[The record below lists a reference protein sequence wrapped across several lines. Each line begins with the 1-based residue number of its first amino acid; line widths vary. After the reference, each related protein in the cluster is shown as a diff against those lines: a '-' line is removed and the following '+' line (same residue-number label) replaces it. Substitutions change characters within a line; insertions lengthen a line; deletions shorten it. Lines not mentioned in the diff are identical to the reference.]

1 MGEFTERSFIFPL
14 SGAILI
20 VCKKPPKE
28 VHFIMAKKEFK
39 AESKRLLDLMIN
51 SIYTHKEIFLREIIS
66 NASDACDKLCYQ
78 ALTDDSVG
86 LTRKDFAIELSVDK
100 DARTITVSDNGIG
113 MDQADLEN
121 NLGVIASS
129 GSYRFKQEVG
139 EDTKDTDVIG
149 QFGVGFYSAFMI
161 ADHITVITKK
171 YGADQAYQWE
181 SDGADGYT
189 VTEAVRDHAGTD
201 IIMHVKEDAD
211 EEKYSEFLEPYRLQ
225 ELVRK
230 YSDYIRFP
238 IKMEVSKTR
247 RKEGSPDDKPEYET
261 YEEVETLNSM
271 VPIWQRSKS
280 DVTPEEYNKFY
291 KEKFH
296 DFVDPQRVIPV
307 SVEGMVTYKALLF
320 IPGAT
325 PFDYYTKDF
334 EAGLQLYSN
343 GVLIMDHCADLL
355 PEHFRFVRGVVD
367 SPDLSL
373 NISRELLQHDR
384 QLKVI
389 ANNLEKKIKADLTKL
404 LTDDRA
410 AYEVFWKNFGRQI
423 KYGVVGEYG
432 AHKELLQDL
441 LLFYSSTEKKP
452 VTLAEYVSRMQ
463 EDQKY
468 IYFAAG
474 ETIDKIDKLPQTE
487 TLKDKGV
494 EILYFTEEVDEF
506 CAQILH
512 QYQEKELRS
521 VLDQE
526 IEEGAE
532 KKAEEAADAHKAAFE
547 LVKEALGDKV
557 KEVKASARLK
567 SHPVCLTAGE
577 GLSFEMEKYF
587 QQVQPDAGIKADRIL
602 ELNVEHPAFQ
612 ALENAAASDP
622 EKAKKYA
629 ALLYNQAL
637 LIAGLPLED
646 PSGYTDLVCELMK

>member
-1 MGEFTERSFIFPL
+1 
-14 SGAILI
+14 
-20 VCKKPPKE
+20 
-28 VHFIMAKKEFK
+28 MAKKQFK

-78 ALTDDSVG
+78 ALTDESVG
-86 LTRKDFAIELSVDK
+86 MNRSDFRIELKVDK
-100 DARTITVSDNGIG
+100 DARTLTVSDNGIG
-113 MDQADLEN
+113 MDQEDLEN

-129 GSYRFKQEVG
+129 GSYKFKQEIG
-139 EDTKDTDVIG
+139 DDTKDTDVIG
-149 QFGVGFYSAFMI
+149 QFGVGFYSAFMV
-161 ADHITVITKK
+161 ADQITVVTKK
-171 YGADQAYQWE
+171 FGAESAYTWT
-181 SDGADGYT
+181 SSGADGYT
-189 VTEAVRDHAGTD
+189 ITEGGRDSVGTD
-201 IIMHVKEDAD
+201 IIMHIKPDTDD
-211 EEKYSEFLEPYRLQ
+211 EHYSEFLESWRIQ

-238 IKMEVSKTR
+238 IRMEVSKTR

-261 YEEVETLNSM
+261 YQEVETLNSM
-271 VPIWQRSKS
+271 VPIWQRSKGS
-280 DVTPEEYNKFY
+280 VTPEEYNKFY
-291 KEKFH
+291 RDKFH
-296 DFVDPQRVIPV
+296 DYADPQKVIAV
-307 SVEGMVTYKALLF
+307 SAEGAVTYKALLF

-325 PFDYYTKDF
+325 PFDYYTKEF
-334 EAGLQLYSN
+334 EKGLQLYSN
-343 GVLIMDHCADLL
+343 GVLIMDKCADLL

-389 ANNLEKKIKADLTKL
+389 ASNLEKKIKSELAKMLQE
-404 LTDDRA
+404 DRA
-410 AYEVFWKNFGRQI
+410 GYETFWKNFGRQI

-432 AHKELLQDL
+432 AHKDLLQDL

-452 VTLAEYVSRMQ
+452 VTLDEYVGRMK

-468 IYFAAG
+468 LYYAAG
-474 ETIDKIDKLPQTE
+474 ESLDKIDKLPQTE
-487 TLKDKGV
+487 LLKDSGT

-512 QYQEKELRS
+512 TYKDKEFRS
-521 VLDQE
+521 ILDQE

-532 KKAEEAADAHKAAFE
+532 KKAEEAAGAHKAALDF
-547 LVKEALGDKV
+547 VKEALGDKV
-557 KEVKASARLK
+557 KEVKVSTRLK

-587 QQVQPDAGIKADRIL
+587 QSIQPDSAIHAERIL
-602 ELNVEHPAFQ
+602 ELNVDHPAFQ
-612 ALENAAASDP
+612 ALEAAVTADP
-622 EKAKKYA
+622 DKAKTYA

-646 PSGYTDLVCELMK
+646 PSGYTDLVCQLMH